1 MRYFIVSLIFILIIP
16 IRLLNP
22 SPSFSSSAEQKLTIQ
37 GIKSNIA
44 HSVRIKNGLNNIDI
58 DGDNTKDIIMNGY
71 RGNITAHDFEAYSF
85 YVYINKISNIV
96 AISDSNDV
104 SKDKYEIF
112 THKGADCVLRD
123 IRLFKNKGEKSYN
136 LVIAEREFGET
147 YVDEKKVTFSL
158 YKLDYDNDEA
168 RFIFRR
174 YGEIKSIN
182 NYCDVEEAFKKE
194 LNL

>member
-1 MRYFIVSLIFILIIP
+1 MHNKLQITLFLATLILTFLTP
-16 IRLLNP
+16 TL
-22 SPSFSSSAEQKLTIQ
+22 SFTSSSEQKLTIQ

-58 DGDNTKDIIMNGY
+58 DGDNAKDIIMNGY
-71 RGNITAHDFEAYSF
+71 RGNITAHDFDAYSF
-85 YVYINKISNIV
+85 YIFMDKISNIV
-96 AISDSNDV
+96 AISDSDDV

-112 THKGADCVLRD
+112 THKGADCILRD
-123 IRLFKNKGEKSYN
+123 IRLFKNKDEKSYN

-158 YKLDYDNDEA
+158 YKLDYDNDET
-168 RFIFRR
+168 RFIFRK
-174 YGEIKSIN
+174 YGEIKSKN

-194 LNL
+194 LDM

>member
-1 MRYFIVSLIFILIIP
+1 MHNKLQITLFLATLILTFLTP
-16 IRLLNP
+16 TL
-22 SPSFSSSAEQKLTIQ
+22 SFTSSSEQKLTIQ

-58 DGDNTKDIIMNGY
+58 DGDNAKDIIMNGY
-71 RGNITAHDFEAYSF
+71 RGNITAHDFDAYSF
-85 YVYINKISNIV
+85 YIFMDKISNIV
-96 AISDSNDV
+96 AISDSDDV

-112 THKGADCVLRD
+112 THKGADCILRD
-123 IRLFKNKGEKSYN
+123 IRLFKNKDEKSYN

-158 YKLDYDNDEA
+158 YKLDYDNDET
-168 RFIFRR
+168 RFIFRK
-174 YGEIKSIN
+174 YGEIKSKN

-194 LNL
+194 LNM